1 MRRAKQL
8 YKTRDLPGDA
18 LVLKQKYNPEIK
30 TAFCTGNNENHL
42 IKLMCRFHKKSA
54 YNKKYSF
61 YLFYAYNRHL
71 TPLIPFAFLT
81 SIPRGRHV

>member
-1 MRRAKQL
+1 MYELETTQ
-8 YKTRDLPGDA
+8 A
-18 LVLKQKYNPEIK
+18 LLWFSSKSIIRKS

-71 TPLIPFAFLT
+71 TPLIPFTFLT
-81 SIPRGRHV
+81 PIPRGRHV